1 MRRTADDQREEGAAG
16 TQRERA
22 CPTQPRICSYPCC
35 LFRTVPRAPF
45 SSPHSL
51 SSADACWLAGADAGS
66 LARSLACRIDGKGEI
81 CVREDEESEGSEGTI
96 GGKESDRNG
105 EKVSHPDRISPTSLA
120 PFSLCLFSCSRAALS
135 RCRCCRCGRKSSGP
149 SRSQGALL
157 GEALSFRARAL
168 RWIVGWARAR
178 DCLCGCVWRLFQRGS
193 SASASSGASS
203 LVLALVAFVLLVLL
217 TRRRRGGEPPF
228 SFPFSRREFGGCEVE
243 GFH

>member
-1 MRRTADDQREEGAAG
+1 VLLSRHLT
-16 TQRERA
+16 
-22 CPTQPRICSYPCC
+22 
-35 LFRTVPRAPF
+35 L
-45 SSPHSL
+45 SL
-51 SSADACWLAGADAGS
+51 EPDACWLAGTDAGL

-135 RCRCCRCGRKSSGP
+135 LLLSLSLGRKSSGP

-203 LVLALVAFVLLVLL
+203 LVLALVAFALLVLL

-228 SFPFSRREFGGCEVE
+228 SFPFSGREFGGCEVE

>member
-1 MRRTADDQREEGAAG
+1 MRGCSSSKGRKGRAARRRQGQAFMRRTADDQREEGAAG
-16 TQRERA
+16 THRERA

-81 CVREDEESEGSEGTI
+81 CVREDEESKGSEGTI

-120 PFSLCLFSCSRAALS
+120 PFSLCVFSCSRAALS
-135 RCRCCRCGRKSSGP
+135 LAVAAAAAVGGEEEQRTNHGAKEPCWASYFHFEHELSGGLWVGRE
-149 SRSQGALL
+149 QG
-157 GEALSFRARAL
+157 
-168 RWIVGWARAR
+168 IV
-178 DCLCGCVWRLFQRGS
+178 CVVVFGGS
-193 SASASSGASS
+193 SNEEAR
-203 LVLALVAFVLLVLL
+203 LLLQVVLLLSCWLL
-217 TRRRRGGEPPF
+217 LPSLF
-228 SFPFSRREFGGCEVE
+228 LCF
-243 GFH
+243 